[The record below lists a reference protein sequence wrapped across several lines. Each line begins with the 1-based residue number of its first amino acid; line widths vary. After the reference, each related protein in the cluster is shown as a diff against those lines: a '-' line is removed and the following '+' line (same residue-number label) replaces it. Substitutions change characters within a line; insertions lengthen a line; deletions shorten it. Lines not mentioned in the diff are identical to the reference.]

1 MRRRLIIALSLI
13 LLVAPHASA
22 QFPER
27 PVRLLVGFG
36 AGGGT
41 DISARLIARSL
52 TETWGRSVV
61 VENRPGAD
69 ASIATAEIARAKPD
83 GYNLLVTTTA
93 LAITPAQQKQ
103 TWDPQASF
111 EPITLIG
118 SAHSLVVVHPSLPVH
133 NVKQLIALAKARPGA
148 INFGSSGTGTVP
160 YLATE
165 LFMMETGT
173 RMVHVPYKGSGP
185 AGIGILSG
193 ETQLL
198 FAAILSVLPH
208 VKAGRL
214 RPIAVTAPKR
224 NAMAPGIPTLDESGL
239 PGFDTATWYGAFAPA
254 RTPREIVLK
263 LNEDFVRAIRS
274 PEVRSNL
281 EQQGYSVE
289 GSTPEELAQLVKS
302 DLVKWSKVIRSIR

>member
-1 MRRRLIIALSLI
+1 MLCYRFQVSDLKSPSSSLQSLVSSLSVIAVAMTFL
-13 LLVAPHASA
+13 APHAAA

-41 DISARLIARSL
+41 DISARLIAKSL
-52 TETWGRSVV
+52 AETWGKSVV

-83 GYNLLVTTTA
+83 GYNLLITTTA
-93 LAITPAQQKQ
+93 IAITPSQQKQ
-103 TWDPQASF
+103 PWDPQASF
-111 EPITLIG
+111 EPIALIG

-133 NVKQLIALAKARPGA
+133 NVKQLIVLAKARPGA
-148 INFGSSGTGTVP
+148 IIYGSSGTGTVP

-165 LFMMETGT
+165 LFALETGI

-198 FAAILSVLPH
+198 FAAILSVLPS
-208 VKAGRL
+208 VTAGRL
-214 RPIAVTAPKR
+214 RAIAVTSPGR
-224 NAMAPGIPTLDESGL
+224 NPM
-239 PGFDTATWYGAFAPA
+239 
-254 RTPREIVLK
+254 V
-263 LNEDFVRAIRS
+263 
-274 PEVRSNL
+274 PE
-281 EQQGYSVE
+281 
-289 GSTPEELAQLVKS
+289 
-302 DLVKWSKVIRSIR
+302 